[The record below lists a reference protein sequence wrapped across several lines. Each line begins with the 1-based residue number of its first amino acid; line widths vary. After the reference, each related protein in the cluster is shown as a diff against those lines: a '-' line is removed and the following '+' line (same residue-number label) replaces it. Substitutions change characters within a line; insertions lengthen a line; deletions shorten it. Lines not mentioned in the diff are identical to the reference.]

1 MRHVAWIA
9 LACASHF
16 LSAAER
22 PEVRTGLV
30 VSVVIS
36 QAAATSFI
44 HMVMLAAR

>member
-1 MRHVAWIA
+1 MAPLGRPNRNTGSVE
-9 LACASHF
+9 
-16 LSAAER
+16 AAVTR
-22 PEVRTGLV
+22 ATITGLV